1 MSINNR
7 RIRVVVIYIINK
19 TEREGEKR
27 LREKETGS
35 KNWRQSRMM
44 MRRRR
49 LRFENETTPCLRL
62 QI

>member
-35 KNWRQSRMM
+35 KNWRQSRMKI
-44 MRRRR
+44 RPAFG
-49 LRFENETTPCLRL
+49 L
-62 QI
+62 